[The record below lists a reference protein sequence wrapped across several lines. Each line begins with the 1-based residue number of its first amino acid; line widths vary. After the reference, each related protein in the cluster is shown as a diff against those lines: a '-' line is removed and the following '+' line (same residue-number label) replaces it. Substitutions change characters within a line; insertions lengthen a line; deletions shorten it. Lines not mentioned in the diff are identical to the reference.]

1 MKKVDPYSIV
11 GTVIAVSLI
20 AAAVLLIVLAISGL
34 LLLLLNVWSG
44 IVSFA

>member
-1 MKKVDPYSIV
+1 MKKVDPYRIV
-11 GTVIAVSLI
+11 GTAIAVSLI